1 MNSLFLKD
9 ANLNF
14 KYSHLLRDRDFQYHD
29 HKKSSQFSDACK
41 IPLNSCFIQVF
52 ENFQLIVELQ
62 KLGKPH
68 GPMPSKPIM

>member
-14 KYSHLLRDRDFQYHD
+14 KYSQSLTDGDFQYRD
-29 HKKSSQFSDACK
+29 RKKPSHFSDTCK
-41 IPLNSCFIQVF
+41 SQLDSCFIHVS
-52 ENFQLIVELQ
+52 ENFALDVELQ

-68 GPMPSKPIM
+68 GPRPTHN

>member
-14 KYSHLLRDRDFQYHD
+14 KHSQSLRDRDLQYRD
-29 HKKSSQFSDACK
+29 RKKPSHFSDACK
-41 IPLNSCFIQVF
+41 NQPNSCFIQVF
-52 ENFQLIVELQ
+52 ENFALDVELK

-68 GPMPSKPIM
+68 GPRPTQN